1 MYSLGAKRRFPCSFW
16 TRRGPRGTTGPR
28 PLAGRWARRTRG
40 RKRCRPSPRVCARS
54 AQPAPVGYSCST
66 VRPHLP
72 SGIAGARQTN
82 HPGAGSL
89 PHGIGTAR
97 RRGTSEIV
105 RTASTQFRGVPAG
118 LGIMDGGPR
127 PHCGDSGIGPLQ
139 WYGPSVVFPG
149 EWRNGRRAG
158 FRCQCPSGRGGSSP
172 PSPTLSGSTKGH
184 GLERGRDLRAF
195 RGSAARACARPT
207 VIVGDGCRAGGAGL
221 RVRCA
226 PRPSA
231 ATARRSPGSGRRRCG
246 PSPPSST
253 GPAHCRTAMRRRR
266 VGEPRCRVP
275 ARCIRHERRGPRG
288 PSRRS
293 RPHSSAAPRAP
304 ARAAP
309 AIRPAG
315 GNRIRAATRHHH
327 VAESERQLC
336 CRTRS

>member
-16 TRRGPRGTTGPR
+16 TPSRASRHNRASTSCGTMGPPN
-28 PLAGRWARRTRG
+28 TRANALSTVASSL
-40 RKRCRPSPRVCARS
+40 RSIRATSPRWLLMFYRSPALALRYCRCAANES
-54 AQPAPVGYSCST
+54 PGCWFTPAWYRDST
-66 VRPHLP
+66 TPRHFRNRENRIHAVQGR
-72 SGIAGARQTN
+72 A
-82 HPGAGSL
+82 
-89 PHGIGTAR
+89 
-97 RRGTSEIV
+97 
-105 RTASTQFRGVPAG
+105 RGVGHNGRRATAPLRRFGNRA
-118 LGIMDGGPR
+118 ITVVW
-127 PHCGDSGIGPLQ
+127 SIGC
-139 WYGPSVVFPG
+139 FPG

-195 RGSAARACARPT
+195 RGSAVRACARPT

-275 ARCIRHERRGPRG
+275 ARCIHHERRGPRG

-315 GNRIRAATRHHH
+315 GNRTRAATRHHH